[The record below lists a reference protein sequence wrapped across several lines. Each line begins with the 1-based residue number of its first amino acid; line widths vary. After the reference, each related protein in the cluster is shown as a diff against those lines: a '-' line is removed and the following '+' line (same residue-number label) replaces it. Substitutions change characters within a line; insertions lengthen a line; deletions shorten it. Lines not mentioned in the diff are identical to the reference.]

1 MTKKKVYYFVSLLLV
16 SLPIVF
22 YFFSLIHINETQFLL
37 IIPTNFYDYFVSDNS
52 FFFMSRLLNL
62 MKLYD
67 KGLMSSIS
75 IGIDLYIWFSVL
87 FAISELFTFIT
98 DILNFWRKKE

>member
-1 MTKKKVYYFVSLLLV
+1 MTKKKLYYIVSLLLV

-37 IIPTNFYDYFVSDNS
+37 IIPTHFYDYFISDNS

-62 MKLYD
+62 MNLYD

-87 FAISELFTFIT
+87 FAISDLFTFIT
-98 DILNFWRKKE
+98 DVLNIWRKKE

>member
-1 MTKKKVYYFVSLLLV
+1 MTKKKVYYIVSLLIV

-22 YFFSLIHINETQFLL
+22 YFFSLIHINDTQFLL
-37 IIPTNFYDYFVSDNS
+37 SIPTNFYDYFVVDNS

-62 MKLYD
+62 MNLYD
-67 KGLMSSIS
+67 KGFMSSIS

-87 FAISELFTFIT
+87 FAISDLFTFIT
-98 DILNFWRKKE
+98 DILNIWRKKE